1 MKRVIFTFSLIIF
14 ALSSVKATHLA
25 GGDIQYRYIGDSTG
39 TAHHY
44 EIFLRVYQD
53 ASSPFTW
60 PTTPRNVI
68 ISSGCYNN
76 ITVSCSLLPGTGAGN
91 VAPTL
96 FDCVDPTAP
105 GTKTLD
111 IWAYRGYVVLPGKCS
126 DYKFYWQSFARP
138 PGVTNIPNS
147 GGQGFYFEA
156 ELNNFVGNN
165 TSPLFVSEPVR
176 AFCVGNNFNWKQ
188 SAIEPDKDS
197 LWFSLVDCREW
208 TLGAAVNIPF
218 NAGYTAQQPVT
229 TSPASSLT
237 MNGKTGVINFTPAQ
251 QEVDVMAVL
260 VDEYR
265 YDSTLNIYVH
275 IGSSNR
281 DMMITVSPQC
291 SQQAKAGVVLDTLAP
306 GTYIDPISGLPTIDY
321 KCLDSAVVMFFD
333 TKLDCSSISPDG
345 TDFRLTNPNQQPI
358 PIKEI
363 IAICDV
369 NNETKQLLL
378 KLYKPLA
385 LNGKYFLYSK
395 IGNDGTTLLNK
406 CGFPM
411 AEFDTIQLNVKGCFQ
426 MQMDIKNVYVKN
438 DYNPVVEWEADTSTY
453 PNYLFDKFL
462 IFRRD
467 PGATS
472 FQQVGQVFSQYKN
485 FFIDSQIDGAM
496 VDADFYK
503 YKVEMQLNNSLMGK
517 TRSIK
522 SILLKASGGNSCDT
536 LQLNWNSYD
545 GWPAPEYTV
554 YLGTS
559 DGTGGY
565 TWAPHT
571 HVNSPA
577 NPTLDTTY
585 MFYLPE
591 SVQPGDYKIKIESD
605 GPSGIYTAIS
615 NWTDCN
621 KPEPPIEIPDT
632 VIVPNVFTPNGDGT
646 NDLLTIVGIETY
658 NTRRFVI
665 IHNRWGDVVFE
676 TDMYD
681 NSDAWNGT
689 NKGGTDVADGVYF
702 IIIDLKDDI
711 SGKTFTYKGT
721 VTVLRNQ

>member
-1 MKRVIFTFSLIIF
+1 MKRVIITFGLIIF
-14 ALSSVKATHLA
+14 AFGFANATHLS

-44 EIFLRVYQD
+44 EILVRVYRD
-53 ASSPFTW
+53 ASGVSLG
-60 PTTPRNVI
+60 TTANVKI
-68 ISSGCYNN
+68 TSGCYNDIN
-76 ITVSCSLLPGTGAGN
+76 VSCALLPGTGAGN
-91 VAPTL
+91 TAPTL
-96 FDCVDPTAP
+96 FDCVDAGSA
-105 GTKTLD
+105 GTKTLE

-126 DYKFYWQSFARP
+126 DYKFYWSSCCRP
-138 PGVTNIPNS
+138 PGITNLVVS
-147 GGQGFYFEA
+147 QSGFYFEA

-188 SAIEPDKDS
+188 SVVEPDKDS
-197 LWFSLVDCREW
+197 LHFSLISVRA
-208 TLGAAVNIPF
+208 LQFGGPVNLPL
-218 NAGYTAQQPVT
+218 NAGWTPTQPITTNPTGGVT
-229 TSPASSLT
+229 IHP
-237 MNGKTGVINFTPAQ
+237 KTGNINFTPSAV
-251 QEVDVMAVL
+251 EIDVLAVL

-265 YDSTLNIYVH
+265 YDSSINVYVH

-281 DMMITVSPQC
+281 DMMITISPQC
-291 SQQAKAGVVLDTLAP
+291 SQKAKAGVVLDFNAP
-306 GTYIDPISGLPTIDY
+306 GTYIDPATGLPTIDY
-321 KCLDSAVVMFFD
+321 KCLDSAVVMNFAN
-333 TKLDCSSISPDG
+333 KLDCSSISPDG

-363 IAICDV
+363 VAICDV

-378 KLYKPLA
+378 KLHKPLA

-411 AEFDTIQLNVKGCFQ
+411 AEFDTIQLNVKGCFA
-426 MQMDIKNVYVKN
+426 MQMDIKNVYIKN

-467 PGATS
+467 PGAAS
-472 FQQVGQVFSQYKN
+472 FQQVGQVLSQYKN

-503 YKVEMQLNNSLMGK
+503 YRVEMQLNNSLMGK
-517 TRSIK
+517 TKSIK
-522 SILLKASGGNSCDT
+522 SILLEASGGNTCDT

-559 DGTGGY
+559 DGAGGY

-591 SVQPGDYKIKIESD
+591 SAQTGNYKIKIESD

-621 KPEPPIEIPDT
+621 KPVPPIEIPDT

-646 NDLLTIVGIETY
+646 NDLLNIVGIETY

-689 NKGGTDVADGVYF
+689 NKSGTDVADGVYF